1 MVKENL
7 LNRGKITTV
16 PVLLLFVLWSCGDV
30 GDNAT
35 QIGQGNHVQV
45 EKIRITGLTPAQI
58 KATGLTPAWEKVDL
72 DEIPAKMRAGVRV
85 FEGQE
90 PDGFDGFKQ
99 RVVLDANN
107 EKVKKLLETDVPK
120 NDETPLDGWL
130 KNSSVSF
137 AFLQGSDLKRI
148 GREVLANLF
157 LEEVDIPYGITEI
170 GEGAFAGN
178 DLKTLELPG
187 TLETIGER
195 AFGRNKLKNLVIPK
209 SVKKIDKGAFLH
221 NDLETVVLTQE
232 QLNQTAP
239 DTFLIRGQGTA
250 KVDPKFIDH
259 SGVQIFRQP

>member
-1 MVKENL
+1 MMKENI
-7 LNRGKITTV
+7 LNRGRIKTV

-30 GDNAT
+30 GSDDNAP
-35 QIGQGNHVQV
+35 QIGQVQARIQITDTATKW
-45 EKIRITGLTPAQI
+45 EKI
-58 KATGLTPAWEKVDL
+58 DL
-72 DEIPAKMRAGVRV
+72 EEIPAEMRAGIRV

-90 PDGFDGFKQ
+90 PYGFGGFKQ
-99 RVVLDANN
+99 RVVLDGNN
-107 EKVKKLLETDVPK
+107 LAVKNLLETDVPTDGK
-120 NDETPLDGWL
+120 TPLDGWL

-137 AFLQGSDLKRI
+137 AFLQGSELKRI

-178 DLKTLELPG
+178 ELKTLELPG

-221 NDLETVVLTQE
+221 NDLETVVLTQK
-232 QLNQTAP
+232 QLDQTAL

-250 KVDPKFIDH
+250 KVDPKFLDH